1 MKRLCRNNYSWVS
14 THVFVAMAICS
25 CSYERELPLLE
36 VEFGQDPEVTAE
48 SLQDFLPP
56 LPRVIESPDNPR
68 TAAKID
74 LGRILFFERR
84 LSEDSTTSCQT
95 CHDLQNY
102 GRDLDVFTTSPGLD
116 RSRRGLRNTP
126 TVYNVAGH
134 FSMFWDGRIKKI
146 EHQAAAPL
154 LNPMEMGF
162 KTRQEV
168 VQALATTPDYIELF
182 TGAFPEDDEPLSFEN
197 ICTALATFER
207 GLTTPSRWDMF
218 LKGDRNALT
227 KDEIRGFFVF
237 KEAGCARC
245 HKGTY
250 MGGQTFVRLGRVIPW
265 PEEVDPGRFS
275 VTRNKADYGKFKVP
289 SLRNVT
295 QTKPYLHDGR
305 EPSLK
310 KVVEMM
316 ARHEK
321 GRTLSKLQMNYLL
334 QFLETLTGSLPL
346 EYIREPDLPGN
357 H

>member
-182 TGAFPEDDEPLSFEN
+182 AGAFPEDDEPLSFEN

-227 KDEIRGFFVF
+227 KNEIRGFFVF

-250 MGGQTFVRLGRVIPW
+250 MGGQTFVRLGRVTPW
-265 PEEVDPGRFS
+265 PEEVDPGRFP
-275 VTRNKADYGKFKVP
+275 VTRNKADHGKFKVP

-310 KVVEMM
+310 RVVEMM

-334 QFLETLTGSLPL
+334 QFLEALTGSLPL

>member
-1 MKRLCRNNYSWVS
+1 
-14 THVFVAMAICS
+14 
-25 CSYERELPLLE
+25 
-36 VEFGQDPEVTAE
+36 
-48 SLQDFLPP
+48 
-56 LPRVIESPDNPR
+56 
-68 TAAKID
+68 
-74 LGRILFFERR
+74 
-84 LSEDSTTSCQT
+84 
-95 CHDLQNY
+95 
-102 GRDLDVFTTSPGLD
+102 
-116 RSRRGLRNTP
+116 
-126 TVYNVAGH
+126 
-134 FSMFWDGRIKKI
+134 
-146 EHQAAAPL
+146 
-154 LNPMEMGF
+154 MGF